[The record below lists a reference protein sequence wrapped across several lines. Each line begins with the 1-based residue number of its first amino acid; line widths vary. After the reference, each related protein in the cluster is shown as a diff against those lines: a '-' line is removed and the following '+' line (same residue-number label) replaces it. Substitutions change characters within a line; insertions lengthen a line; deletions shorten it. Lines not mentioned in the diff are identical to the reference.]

1 MIAALRQ
8 EAAKGSGLE
17 GNRANLQE
25 AWQDSPPPRPNLVG
39 KQIMSRAQGWSLPG
53 TDQRST

>member
-25 AWQDSPPPRPNLVG
+25 AWQDPPPPNLVG